1 LRFGNARQSA
11 SREFSEKTEVPRRGT
26 GLANSRTPRFFASF
40 LPRYSTLFRSLLII
54 AAVAVISTVLSQL
67 ENAHSQ
73 QMPTASPAW
82 VRTIDGWEP
91 SSVLTTDSNSSTPSL
106 HPFVVAGFQLGASV
120 FVLIAFPY
128 RKSR

>member
-1 LRFGNARQSA
+1 ML
-11 SREFSEKTEVPRRGT
+11 
-26 GLANSRTPRFFASF
+26 
-40 LPRYSTLFRSLLII
+40 RSLLII
-54 AAVAVISTVLSQL
+54 AAVAAISTVLSHL
-67 ENAHSQ
+67 EHAHS

-91 SSVLTTDSNSSTPSL
+91 SSVLTTGSNSSTPSL

>member
-1 LRFGNARQSA
+1 ML
-11 SREFSEKTEVPRRGT
+11 
-26 GLANSRTPRFFASF
+26 
-40 LPRYSTLFRSLLII
+40 RSLLII

-73 QMPTASPAW
+73 MPAAAPAW

-91 SSVLTTDSNSSTPSL
+91 SSVLTADSISSTPAL
-106 HPFVVAGFQLGASV
+106 HPFLVAGFELGASI
-120 FVLIAFPY
+120 FVLLAFPY